1 MNLLRDM
8 ELKEAAEDQLKRGL
22 HRLRERIKE
31 YEKELGR
38 REMDRVELEHI
49 QRQVE

>member
-1 MNLLRDM
+1 MNSLRDM
-8 ELKEAAEDQLKRGL
+8 ELKEATEDQLKRGL

-38 REMDRVELEHI
+38 REMDRVENEQL
-49 QRQVE
+49 QRKVE